1 MERCTQS
8 ISIKLQCKCKFGL
21 QDKPGYNKIK
31 AASTNENADKFRSTR
46 SGTHED
52 EFSQQ
57 DKPGYNKI
65 RAANTRQGRK
75 VQETKHKRENLDE
88 NRSTKERYTQ
98 MNLVNG
104 TSQ

>member
-1 MERCTQS
+1 MHT

-31 AASTNENADKFRSTR
+31 AASTQQGGCRETKHTNENAVKFRSTR

-52 EFSQQ
+52 EFRQQ

-65 RAANTRQGRK
+65 RAVNTRQGRCRK
-75 VQETKHKRENLDE
+75 EN
-88 NRSTKERYTQ
+88 TKEK
-98 MNLVNG
+98 
-104 TSQ
+104 S